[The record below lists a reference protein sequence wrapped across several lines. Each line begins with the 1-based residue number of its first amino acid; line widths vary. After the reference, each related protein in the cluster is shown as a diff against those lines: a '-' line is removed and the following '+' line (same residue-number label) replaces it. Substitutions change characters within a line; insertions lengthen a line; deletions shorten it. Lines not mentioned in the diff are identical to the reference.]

1 MKRKIVTLLFVCCLG
16 ISVAACGNETTD
28 TKEYGEASDNE
39 LTIDED
45 DSEDEDYAET
55 LGNSSSVSSSTSS
68 TSGYKSYSSSSP
80 NSTNNN
86 SSEETHGYD
95 PSDPYYS
102 AHDTDG
108 DGQLTDEEWSAAM
121 GDFIDD
127 LAEQMG
133 VE

>member
-55 LGNSSSVSSSTSS
+55 LGNSSSVSSSTSQADIKVIRAVAQIVQ
-68 TSGYKSYSSSSP
+68 TIIHRKKLMDMIQVI
-80 NSTNNN
+80 
-86 SSEETHGYD
+86 HIIRLMIQMV
-95 PSDPYYS
+95 
-102 AHDTDG
+102 TDN
-108 DGQLTDEEWSAAM
+108 
-121 GDFIDD
+121 
-127 LAEQMG
+127 
-133 VE
+133 